1 MINFPNSINVLIEN
15 LSKLPGVGKKTAQR
29 LALFIINMNDE
40 EVHNMANSIIS
51 AKQNTKYCSKCFNLA
66 DEDVCQICKSGKRDP
81 TIICVVDSPREL
93 IAIERTGGYKGMYHV
108 LHGTI
113 SPLDGIGPD
122 DIKIKELVTRMADN
136 SIEEIILANNP
147 TIEGEAT
154 AVYLSKLLSS
164 FGIEITR
171 IAHGVPVGGDLE
183 FADEVTLIKAME
195 NRHKL

>member
-29 LALFIINMNDE
+29 LALFIINMKEE
-40 EVHNMANSIIS
+40 EVYKMANSIIS
-51 AKQNTKYCSKCFNLA
+51 AKQNTKYCSICFNLA
-66 DEDVCQICKSGKRDP
+66 DEDTCQICKSGKRDS
-81 TIICVVDSPREL
+81 TTICVVDSSRDL
-93 IAIERTGGYKGMYHV
+93 IAIERTGEYKGLYHV
-108 LHGTI
+108 LHGNI

-122 DIKIKELVTRMADN
+122 DIKIKELVSRMADE
-136 SIEEIILANNP
+136 SIKEIILANNP

-164 FGIEITR
+164 FVVEITR